1 MNLKQINLN
10 QEKKK
15 MPVKVIYLKSDADSQ
30 KELHD
35 SMREEDKKGRK
46 IATNTLDKKQLAT
59 DSEPS
64 FPKGD

>member
-1 MNLKQINLN
+1 
-10 QEKKK
+10 